1 MHPRIN
7 TSVVAGVYCGAP
19 LQLNSSRNHAV
30 AFRVF
35 TPEICVKDSRPNP
48 RDGGPKP
55 PFTSVAPSLS
65 PPRTSRYVRLC
76 LGHDGCTGRLLE
88 VGGVRG
94 VSGRGVSPF
103 FSPTSFSS
111 SFSFSFPVSVSSSEQ
126 TQPRNSIS
134 AP

>member
-1 MHPRIN
+1 MVFVPPNR
-7 TSVVAGVYCGAP
+7 
-19 LQLNSSRNHAV
+19 RAV
-30 AFRVF
+30 A
-35 TPEICVKDSRPNP
+35 PPLL
-48 RDGGPKP
+48 KP
-55 PFTSVAPSLS
+55 PQPQS
-65 PPRTSRYVRLC
+65 PLPIPHPQTSRYVRLC

-111 SFSFSFPVSVSSSEQ
+111 SFSFSFPGSVSSSEQ